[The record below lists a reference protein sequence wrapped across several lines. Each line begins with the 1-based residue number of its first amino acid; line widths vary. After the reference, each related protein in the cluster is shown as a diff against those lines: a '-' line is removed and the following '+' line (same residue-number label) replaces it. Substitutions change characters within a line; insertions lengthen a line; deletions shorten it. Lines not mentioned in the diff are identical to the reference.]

1 LIGVCTHS
9 SGRRA
14 FKNDHWPALYF
25 IDAKG
30 HIRHH
35 QFGEGEDKSVR
46 FRVLL
51 DGQPPGAAHGIDVD
65 EQGNGTV
72 AEPRLYQLIRQPG
85 PVADRQFDIEFLD
98 SGVEAFS
105 FTFG

>member
-1 LIGVCTHS
+1 M
-9 SGRRA
+9 
-14 FKNDHWPALYF
+14 
-25 IDAKG
+25 
-30 HIRHH
+30 
-35 QFGEGEDKSVR
+35 R